1 MCTSCADG
9 FYLRPDRT
17 CAKCPEAGTSTIAE
31 RLKAALPFAAV
42 LLGSFAIVA
51 AALFALARSIGED
64 DAKRAFEKVRLQP
77 CFWDSVV

>member
-17 CAKCPEAGTSTIAE
+17 CAKCPEAAGTSTIAE
-31 RLKAALPFAAV
+31 RLKAALPFAAL

-51 AALFALARSIGED
+51 AALFALARSTGED

-77 CFWDSVV
+77 